1 MINCP
6 VSNHAQLDRR
16 HRLEYIFNTVGFGD
30 VIMSEIHHGDKLL
43 QLTDTGVVLV
53 RGTKTEDH
61 PLITAY
67 IATITQA
74 VTIYCTGMNT
84 DKLPTVLW
92 KKIQRNQPFKN
103 EQPNN

>member
-16 HRLEYIFNTVGFGD
+16 HRLEYIFKTVGFGD
-30 VIMSEIHHGDKLL
+30 VVMAEMPHGDKLL

-53 RGTKTEDH
+53 RGTKTEDK

-74 VTIYCTGMNT
+74 VTIYCTNMST
-84 DKLPTVLW
+84 DKLPAVLW
-92 KKIQRNQPFKN
+92 KKVLRNQRFKN
-103 EQPNN
+103 EQPEN